1 MFERK
6 KYKSFAKEQLK
17 NRWVTP
23 VLITLFITII
33 GTILQSTINNQYL
46 NLNLWQEFFNGNYDV
61 FSTVSPRGS
70 TYIFSIIDFIVES
83 VFAFAATRLYLK
95 MSRSPD
101 PVSFKDFLEGFNGW
115 GRAILI
121 SLWQTLWVFLWSLL
135 LIIPGIIKV
144 IAYSQMIYIINEYEN
159 VSVTKA
165 MKISMII
172 TKGYKGELFI
182 MSLSFL
188 GWMILSG
195 ITFGIVGLWVTPY
208 MEMSFT
214 NAYHAMMKDAIE
226 TGKIKIEDLN

>member
-6 KYKSFAKEQLK
+6 KYKAFAKEQLK
-17 NRWVTP
+17 NRWATP
-23 VLITLFITII
+23 VLMTLFITII

-46 NLNLWQEFFNGNYDV
+46 NFNLWQEFFNGNYDV
-61 FSTVSPRGS
+61 FSTVAPSGS
-70 TYIFSIIDFIVES
+70 TFIFSIIDFIVEA

-121 SLWQTLWVFLWSLL
+121 SLWQALWVFLWSLL
-135 LIIPGIIKV
+135 LIIPGIIKA

-172 TKGYKGELFI
+172 TKGYKGELFL
-182 MSLSFL
+182 MSLTFL

-208 MEMSFT
+208 IEMSFT